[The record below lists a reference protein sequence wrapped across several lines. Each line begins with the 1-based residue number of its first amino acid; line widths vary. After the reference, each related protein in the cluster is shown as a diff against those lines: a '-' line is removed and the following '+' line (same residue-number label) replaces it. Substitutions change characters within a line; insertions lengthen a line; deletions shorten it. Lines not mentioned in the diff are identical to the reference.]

1 MVRVGFE
8 WRCGQV
14 LRGLDFLL
22 PQVIKSGNI
31 RAKLQGQT
39 LFQSAAVI
47 AFTAAICQ
55 PCMMPRN
62 AKRYHLADHIPP
74 TLNYNFCSGGSMIDR
89 GATMQSVIKGF

>member
-1 MVRVGFE
+1 MMHIGFE

-31 RAKLQGQT
+31 RAELQGQT

-55 PCMMPRN
+55 PGMVPRN
-62 AKRYHLADHIPP
+62 AKRHQLANQISPAFDC
-74 TLNYNFCSGGSMIDR
+74 NFCAGS
-89 GATMQSVIKGF
+89 SVIN